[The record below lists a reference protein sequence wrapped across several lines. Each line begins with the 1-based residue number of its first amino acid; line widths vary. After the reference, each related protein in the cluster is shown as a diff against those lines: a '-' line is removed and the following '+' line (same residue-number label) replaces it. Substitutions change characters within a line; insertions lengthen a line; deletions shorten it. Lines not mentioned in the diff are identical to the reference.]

1 MRAWPTHLDQANAVR
16 HLALIPGPINRDP
29 VGFACCAEV
38 HANQLNSP
46 CTRVDGGINTPS
58 KSRKSHAGPGSD
70 RGDELDVLATLIEAF
85 EKKHFPI
92 EPADPVE
99 AIVFRM
105 EQAGLE
111 RKDLEPLIGSRARV
125 SEVLNRKRDLSL
137 AMIRRLHDELH
148 IPYEN
153 LIKKSA

>member
-1 MRAWPTHLDQANAVR
+1 MDIKPIKSKTDYEHALARLDE
-16 HLALIPGPINRDP
+16 LMD
-29 VGFACCAEV
+29 AE
-38 HANQLNSP
+38 L
-46 CTRVDGGINTPS
+46 
-58 KSRKSHAGPGSD
+58 GSE
-70 RGDELDVLATLIEAF
+70 RGDELDVLATLIEAY

-92 EPADPVE
+92 EPADPIE

-105 EQAGLE
+105 EQSGLE

-137 AMIRRLHDELH
+137 AMIRRLHDQLN

-153 LIKKSA
+153 LIKRSA